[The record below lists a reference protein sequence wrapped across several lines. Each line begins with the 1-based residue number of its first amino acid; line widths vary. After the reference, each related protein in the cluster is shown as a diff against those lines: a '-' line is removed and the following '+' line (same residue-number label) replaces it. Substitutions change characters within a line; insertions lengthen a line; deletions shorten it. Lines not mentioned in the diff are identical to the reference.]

1 MYNLLRFIHKH
12 HFVILFL
19 VLEVLCVVMLTMTQ
33 NYHRQKRINTTN
45 DIVGRIY
52 ETGTHI
58 GDYFRLGKINR
69 ELAEENALL
78 RRQLA
83 VVTDT
88 TQGFQQVINAD
99 TIYNFIPAR
108 VVNSTVNR
116 PNNYIMIDKGRADG
130 IEKDMGVVS
139 TNGIVGIVTDVS
151 PHYASVMSLLHS
163 FSNISV
169 RLKNNDEQLAT
180 LRWDT
185 TNYRYGTVDGIP
197 THLRLHEGDTV
208 VTSSYSYIFPE
219 NLMAGTVM
227 ELIPSPSGT
236 LNKAK
241 IKYSTDFASLKT
253 VYVIQHTNKA
263 ELDTLY
269 QHQTQQ
275 DL

>member
-12 HFVILFL
+12 HFVILFIL
-19 VLEVLCVVMLTMTQ
+19 LEVLCVVMLTMSQ
-33 NYHRQKRINTTN
+33 SYHRQKRINTTN
-45 DIVGRIY
+45 DIVGKIY

-83 VVTDT
+83 VVIDT
-88 TQGFQQVINAD
+88 TQGYRQVVNAD
-99 TIYNFIPAR
+99 TVYNFIPAR

-116 PNNYIMIDKGRADG
+116 PNNYIMIDKGRVDG

-139 TNGIVGIVTDVS
+139 TDGIVGIVADVS
-151 PHYASVMSLLHS
+151 AHYASIMSLLHS
-163 FSNISV
+163 YSTISV
-169 RLKNNDEQLAT
+169 RFQNNEEQLAT
-180 LRWDT
+180 LRWEN

-197 THLRLHEGDTV
+197 THLKLQQGDTV

-241 IKYSTDFASLKT
+241 IRYATDFSSLKT

-263 ELDTLY
+263 ELDELY
-269 QHQTQQ
+269 QKQQ
-275 DL
+275 KL

>member
-1 MYNLLRFIHKH
+1 MYNLLRFIQKH

-19 VLEVLCVVMLTMTQ
+19 VLEVLCVVMLTMSQ
-33 NYHRQKRINTTN
+33 SYHRQKRINTTN
-45 DIVGRIY
+45 DMVGRIY
-52 ETGTHI
+52 ETGTHV

-69 ELAEENALL
+69 ELAEENAML

-88 TQGFQQVINAD
+88 TQGYQQVVNAD
-99 TIYNFIPAR
+99 TVYNFIPAR

-130 IEKDMGVVS
+130 VEKDMGVVS
-139 TNGIVGIVTDVS
+139 PEGIVGIVTDVS
-151 PHYASVMSLLHS
+151 SHYASVMSLLHS
-163 FSNISV
+163 YSTISV
-169 RLKNNDEQLAT
+169 RLKNNDDQLTT
-180 LRWDT
+180 LRWET

-197 THLRLHEGDTV
+197 THLRPQRGDTV

-219 NLMAGTVM
+219 NLMAGTVV

-241 IKYSTDFASLKT
+241 IKYATDFASLKT

-263 ELDTLY
+263 ELDSLY
-269 QHQTQQ
+269 RHQQ